1 MNKTNVLI
9 IVIIAIIL
17 IAILLGIFLAYKSY
31 KEPMYVEDLAKA
43 IEILTSEIENDA
55 DRIPKLAMYNELSRS
70 QVMIDRNTK
79 EKKKFSDEEMEK
91 IYSNIGGKEAVLEYL
106 INIEDDAKR
115 RNELQ
120 LAFDLK
126 IIDRNELGKMW

>member
-1 MNKTNVLI
+1 MNKTNVLS

-31 KEPMYVEDLAKA
+31 KAPMYVEDLAKA

-70 QVMIDRNTK
+70 QVMIDRHTM
-79 EKKKFSDEEMEK
+79 EKKKFSNEEMEK

>member
-17 IAILLGIFLAYKSY
+17 MAILLGIFLAYKSY

-55 DRIPKLAMYNELSRS
+55 DRIPRLAMYNELSRS
-70 QVMIDRNTK
+70 QVMIDRHTR

>member
-1 MNKTNVLI
+1 MNKTNVLL

-70 QVMIDRNTK
+70 QVMINRHTN

-126 IIDRNELGKMW
+126 IIDRNELGRMW

>member
-9 IVIIAIIL
+9 IVVIAIIL

-31 KEPMYVEDLAKA
+31 EEPMYVEDLAKG
-43 IEILTSEIENDA
+43 IEMLTSEIENDA

-70 QVMIDRNTK
+70 QVMIDRHTK

-106 INIEDDAKR
+106 RNIEDDAKR